1 MIGHGAN
8 AGDKRGECSHN
19 GDESGNNDGF
29 ASVFLKKVVGFNEVR
44 GVENERFLVI
54 KHPRTYLVA
63 NCVVEGVAQDGGREK
78 HQKENVRGQGL
89 RQPEMRAIQQRK

>member
-1 MIGHGAN
+1 MESIMMARISSLKFSCTKGSCPKKVPAVTENGDPKEGADNVKENETMIGHGAN

-44 GVENERFLVI
+44 GVE
-54 KHPRTYLVA
+54 K
-63 NCVVEGVAQDGGREK
+63 
-78 HQKENVRGQGL
+78 
-89 RQPEMRAIQQRK
+89 

>member
-1 MIGHGAN
+1 MPATKGAN
-8 AGDKRGECSHN
+8 VLTMGMNRAIMMVLPPYFSK
-19 GDESGNNDGF
+19 SGW
-29 ASVFLKKVVGFNEVR
+29 FNEVR

-78 HQKENVRGQGL
+78 HQKENVRVKG
-89 RQPEMRAIQQRK
+89 